1 MTDFDGK
8 LFEST
13 YGMLPY
19 GLMILTED
27 FKPAYYNES
36 YRQMLEA
43 GSHEFGNW
51 EGTHAEILKSIET
64 NQNKSMGTIRFVNK
78 DKSKPSIFRVFIHFS
93 KNYELLNE
101 PAFIFTVLPENRSD
115 SYFVSQ
121 KRETYIHGM
130 IRLNID
136 LQTAKY
142 GREFI
147 ALSPQ
152 EYKIFSFLVRNEDR
166 LCSKEELLREVWGA
180 RYKNTR
186 TVDIYVNRVRKKL
199 TQVGCRRNYIRT
211 IHGRGFVFV
220 SEPEK

>member
-1 MTDFDGK
+1 MSDYTKTMFD
-8 LFEST
+8 ST

-27 FKPAYYNES
+27 FNPAYYNES

-43 GSHEFGNW
+43 GIHEFGSW

-64 NQNKSMGTIRFVNK
+64 NQNKSMGTIRFIGE
-78 DKSKPSIFRVFIHFS
+78 DETKPVVFRVFIHAS
-93 KNYELLNE
+93 KDFALLKK
-101 PAFIFTVLPENRSD
+101 PAIIFTIMPEGASQ

-121 KRETYIHGM
+121 KRETYIHGK
-130 IRLNID
+130 IRLNTD

-147 ALSPQ
+147 AFSPQ
-152 EYKIFSFLVRNEDR
+152 EYKVFSFLIQNEDR
-166 LCSKEELLREVWGA
+166 LCSKTELLKEVWGV

-186 TVDIYVNRVRKKL
+186 TVDIYINRVRQKL
-199 TQVGCRRNYIRT
+199 YLVGCKKNYIRT

-220 SEPEK
+220 SEPDK